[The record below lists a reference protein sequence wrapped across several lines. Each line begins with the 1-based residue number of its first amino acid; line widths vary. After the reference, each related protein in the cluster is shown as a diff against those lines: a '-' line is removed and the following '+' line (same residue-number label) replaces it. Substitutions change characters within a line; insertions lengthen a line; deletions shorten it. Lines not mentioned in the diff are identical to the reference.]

1 MLNSMEY
8 KIYSDVRQFSL
19 RHFGIYADR
28 IGHFAIVFTVTII
41 LFCMAEFTTPFAD
54 LCRNGGIMSNHHR
67 PLEELNL
74 MDDFLINAVAA
85 DPAVGIPFCQT
96 VLSVLLQR
104 PIRELDISVQRTI
117 PAATPTM
124 RGIRMDVEI
133 TEKYS
138 SDDHFP
144 AMTIYDMEPHLQK
157 EDNYPRHNRFYQAR
171 IDSRNL
177 KSGEKN
183 FAKLPNLYIISIT
196 DYDPFG
202 YDYMMYTVRN
212 HCEEIPGL
220 SYDDGL
226 HFLYFYTRGT
236 KGGCREIQ
244 DMLRYF
250 QESTEENV
258 TNDDIHRIH
267 DYVSTVK
274 IQPKVRDAYMRFDEI
289 IAYYAEEAAE
299 EAAEET
305 MVQCILELLEDCGEI
320 PAGMKETLKAQK
332 DVKLLKQWF
341 KLAAH
346 ANSITDFMD
355 QAGITLES
363 QSN

>member
-1 MLNSMEY
+1 MNY
-8 KIYSDVRQFSL
+8 
-19 RHFGIYADR
+19 
-28 IGHFAIVFTVTII
+28 
-41 LFCMAEFTTPFAD
+41 
-54 LCRNGGIMSNHHR
+54 HHR

-85 DPAVGIPFCQT
+85 DPVVGIPFCQT

-104 PIRELDISVQRTI
+104 PIGELGITVQRTI

-133 TEKYS
+133 TEECP

-157 EDNYPRHNRFYQAR
+157 EENYPRHNRFYQAR
-171 IDSRNL
+171 IDSRYL

-226 HFLYFYTRGT
+226 HFIYFYTRGT

-250 QESTEENV
+250 QQSTEKNV
-258 TNDDIHRIH
+258 TNDCIHRIH
-267 DYVSTVK
+267 DYVNTVK
-274 IQPKVRDAYMRFDEI
+274 IQPKVRDACMKYDEI
-289 IAYYAEEAAE
+289 IAYYAEEAAKE
-299 EAAEET
+299 AAKEAAEET
-305 MVQCILELLEDCGEI
+305 MVQCILELLEDYGKI
-320 PAGMKETLKAQK
+320 PAEMKEILNTQK
-332 DVKLLKQWF
+332 DAEILKQWH

-346 ANSITDFMD
+346 ADSITDFMD

-363 QSN
+363 QGN